1 MLIPCLLSTVSPA
14 AETPCALDE
23 HLAGVALGQKESLSR
38 LYLSTRDAVYGFA
51 LSLLKNPHDAE
62 DVLQDAYLAVWNSA
76 PGYRSQ
82 GKPMAWLLTIAKHLS
97 LMKLRAESG
106 RFEAL
111 DDALPD
117 AGFEPCTLDR
127 LTLEIAMSAL
137 SPEERQIVSLHA
149 IAGLKHRETAELM
162 GLPLATVLSKYHRAL
177 SKLKKRLKE
186 EGL

>member
-82 GKPMAWLLTIAKHLS
+82 GKPMAWLLTIVRNLC
-97 LMKLRAESG
+97 MQKLR
-106 RFEAL
+106 
-111 DDALPD
+111 
-117 AGFEPCTLDR
+117 
-127 LTLEIAMSAL
+127 
-137 SPEERQIVSLHA
+137 ERQ
-149 IAGLKHRETAELM
+149 R
-162 GLPLATVLSKYHRAL
+162 
-177 SKLKKRLKE
+177 
-186 EGL
+186 

>member
-1 MLIPCLLSTVSPA
+1 MINLKQDTGGPALEPLILQMTEGSTQA
-14 AETPCALDE
+14 LADLYRET
-23 HLAGVALGQKESLSR
+23 K
-38 LYLSTRDAVYGFA
+38 TAVYA
-51 LSLLKNPHDAE
+51 LAFSILRNRHSAE
-62 DVLQDAYLAVWNSA
+62 DIMQETYIKAYQSA
-76 PGYRSQ
+76 GSYVPM

-162 GLPLATVLSKYHRAL
+162 GLPLATVLSRYHRAL